1 MHSGP
6 GRGPGTGGGLA
17 VASPKTTTGWQEL
30 LAKVRTFARFSDDQ
44 KYRYFLS
51 RDLGF
56 GGDRAVMFVMLNPST
71 ADEYRDD
78 PTIRRCI
85 GFAKA
90 WGYRTLYV
98 TNLSPLR
105 ATDPKELLAT
115 GQEPDDVRQENL
127 VNILETALYCQVV
140 VAAWG
145 VHGAAEGRAGHV
157 IQALEPL
164 TEVHCLGLTAAGHPK
179 HPLYVPANTGLS
191 PYRHGDKT
199 NSGRDATAA
208 AKRSGTEGR
217 A

>member
-1 MHSGP
+1 ML
-6 GRGPGTGGGLA
+6 RNFFAL
-17 VASPKTTTGWQEL
+17 
-30 LAKVRTFARFSDDQ
+30 ARFSADR

-51 RDLGF
+51 RGLGF
-56 GGDRAVMFVMLNPST
+56 GGDGAVMFVMLNPST

-105 ATDPKELLAT
+105 ATDPKELLAA
-115 GQEPDDVRQENL
+115 GPEPEGVRRENL
-127 VNILETALYCQVV
+127 ENILETALYCQVV

-191 PYRHGDKT
+191 LYRHRQK
-199 NSGRDATAA
+199 AL
-208 AKRSGTEGR
+208 
-217 A
+217 

>member
-1 MHSGP
+1 ML
-6 GRGPGTGGGLA
+6 RNFFAL
-17 VASPKTTTGWQEL
+17 
-30 LAKVRTFARFSDDQ
+30 ARFSDDR

-51 RDLGF
+51 RGLGF
-56 GGDRAVMFVMLNPST
+56 GGDGAAMFVMLNPST
-71 ADEYRDD
+71 AAEYRDD

-105 ATDPKELLAT
+105 ATDPKELLAA
-115 GQEPDDVRQENL
+115 GPEPEDVRQENL
-127 VNILETALYCQVV
+127 ENILETAIYCQVV

-145 VHGAAEGRAGHV
+145 VHGAAEGRADHV

-179 HPLYVPANTGLS
+179 HPLYVPANTRLS
-191 PYRHGDKT
+191 PYRHGEET
-199 NSGRDATAA
+199 NSGRAATAA
-208 AKRSGTEGR
+208 ANRSGTEGR